1 MLLGPDANILDRLI
15 IPDARSTRSR
25 SAMEH
30 IETLKA
36 SIFCSLSLKIYH
48 TDFVAFLFLGCVAA
62 SPRSPD

>member
-15 IPDARSTRSR
+15 IPEARSTSSR
-25 SAMEH
+25 RAMKA
-30 IETLKA
+30 LKA

-48 TDFVAFLFLGCVAA
+48 SDFVAFLFLGCVAA